1 MKFLIT
7 GANGDIAIS
16 ISRIIQEPFKNSIID
31 GTDTEVSGPGEIYY
45 KKIHNKDSVK
55 DKPIIKKRKRTKKK
69 LGKDRLSV
77 KKDETEDN
85 DENSDNEP
93 ISIVAKQEKEKL
105 TKKKQFVIMD

>member
-1 MKFLIT
+1 MLERKIEKVNYL
-7 GANGDIAIS
+7 
-16 ISRIIQEPFKNSIID
+16 KNIKEKEHKILN
-31 GTDTEVSGPGEIYY
+31 YY

-85 DENSDNEP
+85 DENNENEP
-93 ISIVAKQEKEKL
+93 ISIVAKQI
-105 TKKKQFVIMD
+105 F

>member
-1 MKFLIT
+1 MLERKIEKVNYLK
-7 GANGDIAIS
+7 S
-16 ISRIIQEPFKNSIID
+16 IKEKEHKILN
-31 GTDTEVSGPGEIYY
+31 YY

-69 LGKDRLSV
+69 LGKDRLGV

>member
-1 MKFLIT
+1 MLERKIEKVNYLK
-7 GANGDIAIS
+7 S
-16 ISRIIQEPFKNSIID
+16 IKEKEHKILN
-31 GTDTEVSGPGEIYY
+31 YY

-55 DKPIIKKRKRTKKK
+55 DKPIIKKRKRTKKNV
-69 LGKDRLSV
+69 GKDRLGV

>member
-1 MKFLIT
+1 MLERKIEKVNYLK
-7 GANGDIAIS
+7 S
-16 ISRIIQEPFKNSIID
+16 IKEKEHKILN
-31 GTDTEVSGPGEIYY
+31 YY

-85 DENSDNEP
+85 DENNDNEP

>member
-1 MKFLIT
+1 MLERKIEKVNYLK
-7 GANGDIAIS
+7 S
-16 ISRIIQEPFKNSIID
+16 IKEKEHKILN
-31 GTDTEVSGPGEIYY
+31 YY

-55 DKPIIKKRKRTKKK
+55 DKPIIKKRKRTKKN
-69 LGKDRLSV
+69 LGKDRLGV

-93 ISIVAKQEKEKL
+93 ISIIAKQEKEKL

>member
-1 MKFLIT
+1 MLERKIEKVNYLK
-7 GANGDIAIS
+7 S
-16 ISRIIQEPFKNSIID
+16 IKEKEHKILN
-31 GTDTEVSGPGEIYY
+31 YY

>member
-1 MKFLIT
+1 MLERKIEKVNYLK
-7 GANGDIAIS
+7 S
-16 ISRIIQEPFKNSIID
+16 IKEKEHKILN
-31 GTDTEVSGPGEIYY
+31 YY

-85 DENSDNEP
+85 DENNENEP

>member
-1 MKFLIT
+1 MLERKIEKVNYLK
-7 GANGDIAIS
+7 S
-16 ISRIIQEPFKNSIID
+16 IKEKEHKILN
-31 GTDTEVSGPGEIYY
+31 YY

-55 DKPIIKKRKRTKKK
+55 DKPIIKKRKRTKKN
-69 LGKDRLSV
+69 LGKDRLGV

>member
-1 MKFLIT
+1 MLERKIEKVNYLK
-7 GANGDIAIS
+7 S
-16 ISRIIQEPFKNSIID
+16 IKEKEHKILN
-31 GTDTEVSGPGEIYY
+31 YY

-85 DENSDNEP
+85 DENNENES

>member
-1 MKFLIT
+1 MLEKKIEKVNYLK
-7 GANGDIAIS
+7 S
-16 ISRIIQEPFKNSIID
+16 IKEKEHKILN
-31 GTDTEVSGPGEIYY
+31 YY

>member
-1 MKFLIT
+1 MLEKKIEKVNYLK
-7 GANGDIAIS
+7 S
-16 ISRIIQEPFKNSIID
+16 IKEKEHKILN
-31 GTDTEVSGPGEIYY
+31 YY

-85 DENSDNEP
+85 DENNDNEP

>member
-1 MKFLIT
+1 MLERKIEKVNYLK
-7 GANGDIAIS
+7 S
-16 ISRIIQEPFKNSIID
+16 IKEKEHKILN
-31 GTDTEVSGPGEIYY
+31 YY

-77 KKDETEDN
+77 KKDESEDN
-85 DENSDNEP
+85 DENNENEP

>member
-1 MKFLIT
+1 MLERKIEKVNYL
-7 GANGDIAIS
+7 
-16 ISRIIQEPFKNSIID
+16 KNIKEKEHKILN
-31 GTDTEVSGPGEIYY
+31 YY

-85 DENSDNEP
+85 DENNENEP

>member
-1 MKFLIT
+1 MLERKIEKVNYLK
-7 GANGDIAIS
+7 S
-16 ISRIIQEPFKNSIID
+16 IKEKEHKILN
-31 GTDTEVSGPGEIYY
+31 YY

-55 DKPIIKKRKRTKKK
+55 DKPIIKKKKRTKKK

>member
-1 MKFLIT
+1 MLERKIEKVNYLK
-7 GANGDIAIS
+7 S
-16 ISRIIQEPFKNSIID
+16 IKEKENKILN
-31 GTDTEVSGPGEIYY
+31 YY

-85 DENSDNEP
+85 DENNDNEP

>member
-1 MKFLIT
+1 MLEKKIEKVNYLK
-7 GANGDIAIS
+7 S
-16 ISRIIQEPFKNSIID
+16 IKEKEHKILN
-31 GTDTEVSGPGEIYY
+31 YY

-77 KKDETEDN
+77 KKDESEDN
-85 DENSDNEP
+85 DENNENEP

>member
-1 MKFLIT
+1 MLERKIEKVNYLK
-7 GANGDIAIS
+7 S
-16 ISRIIQEPFKNSIID
+16 IKEKENKILN
-31 GTDTEVSGPGEIYY
+31 YY

-85 DENSDNEP
+85 DENNDNEP

-105 TKKKQFVIMD
+105 KKKKQFVIMD